1 MDDIVLIVGF
11 EDADFEKSSSSVGS
25 DEHREIGLVGPCD
38 RNDCVVDC
46 MANGVIRDPVL
57 ASTRS
62 DLHCDNLSCRWRPP
76 QPTGARTVRIGTGGP
91 PTSRPA
97 QVTIRIA
104 EMSSLR
110 EHAPTSR

>member
-1 MDDIVLIVGF
+1 MDYVVLIVGF
-11 EDADFEKSSSSVGS
+11 EHADFEKSSSSVGS

-62 DLHCDNLSCRWRPP
+62 DLHRDNLSCRRRPP
-76 QPTGARTVRIGTGGP
+76 QPTGREPFESGP
-91 PTSRPA
+91 AACYEPA
-97 QVTIRIA
+97 SPSHDPHR
-104 EMSSLR
+104 
-110 EHAPTSR
+110 